1 MTIPKAQNQLRVT
14 LILSDQNSNGVFPGT
29 NSNTLVLTGLRMI
42 ANIQTVPGSVSTHLD
57 LKIYGMKLADMMA
70 LTTVFFNVGQGAI
83 VFNQLILEQNS
94 GNGWTQVFSG
104 MIIEAQPEMRAA
116 AAAYFQL
123 QGIVG
128 YQHQITPVPPISY
141 RGTTSVSTICAAL
154 AANMGYAFENDG
166 VTATITNPYLPG
178 TYWDQLNRVCSATG
192 TSYTLAGDTLAI
204 YPAGAARTIPPMQSV
219 APGQGLIGYPTLE
232 KFGIILTTYFDP
244 ALQAGGKI
252 QVSGSVITPANGVWS
267 PFMLDHQLEG
277 NVPGGGWF
285 SVSQCIPV
293 PQ

>member
-1 MTIPKAQNQLRVT
+1 MTIPVAQNQLRVT

-57 LKIYGMKLADMMA
+57 LKIFGMKLADMMA

-104 MIIEAQPEMRAA
+104 MIIEAQPEMRGS

-141 RGTTSVSTICAAL
+141 
-154 AANMGYAFENDG
+154 
-166 VTATITNPYLPG
+166 
-178 TYWDQLNRVCSATG
+178 
-192 TSYTLAGDTLAI
+192 
-204 YPAGAARTIPPMQSV
+204 
-219 APGQGLIGYPTLE
+219 
-232 KFGIILTTYFDP
+232 K
-244 ALQAGGKI
+244 
-252 QVSGSVITPANGVWS
+252 
-267 PFMLDHQLEG
+267 G
-277 NVPGGGWF
+277 N
-285 SVSQCIPV
+285 
-293 PQ
+293 